1 MAVKEISLTIP
12 TDYSTISLKK
22 YLALQKDL
30 DNYRDDAEAMGALI
44 LYHLCGLSPEYLKG
58 LSIEDYNSIRI
69 ELEQFISNTELPLQ
83 RIIEVNGKE
92 YGFEPNLSQM
102 SYGAYADITK
112 HDVIAID
119 DNWAKVMSIL
129 YRPVTKKLNDTYE
142 IAPYNP
148 KDVDSKIW
156 EEVGMDI
163 HFGAL
168 FFFVR
173 LSIDLLN
180 STLKSL
186 TQNPE
191 IHPNIKSILARS
203 GQLIQQSMSWQKAI
217 SSNMTQLPKNPL
229 RSEEHLL

>member
-12 TDYSTISLKK
+12 TDYSTIPLKK

-30 DNYRDDAEAMGALI
+30 DNYRDDEEAMGALI

-58 LSIEDYNSIRI
+58 ISIEDYNIIRL
-69 ELEQFISNTELPLQ
+69 ELEKFISNTELPLQ
-83 RIIEVNGKE
+83 RIIEVNGIE

-102 SYGAYADITK
+102 AYGAYADITK
-112 HDVIAID
+112 YDTISID
-119 DNWAKVMSIL
+119 DNWAKIMAIL
-129 YRPVTKKLNDTYE
+129 YRPVTKKMGDTYE
-142 IAPYNP
+142 ILSYNP
-148 KDVDSKIW
+148 KEIDWKMW
-156 EEVGMDI
+156 EDVGMDV

-186 TQNPE
+186 TESPE
-191 IHPNIKSILARS
+191 THPNIKSILARS
-203 GQLIQQSMSWQKAI
+203 GQLIQQSLNWQKAI
-217 SSNMTQLPKNPL
+217 SLNTTKLPKNL
-229 RSEEHLL
+229 